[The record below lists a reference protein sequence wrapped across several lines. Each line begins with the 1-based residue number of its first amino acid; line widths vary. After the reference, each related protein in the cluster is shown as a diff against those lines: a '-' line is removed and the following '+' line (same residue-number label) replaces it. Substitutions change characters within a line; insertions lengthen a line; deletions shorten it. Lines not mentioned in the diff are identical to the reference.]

1 MDRNIRIIES
11 DIDPTAMLWQNTRI
25 TKSAIGADCSVG
37 DNSCIE
43 DSSIDEGVQPAK
55 EFSCK
60 ARRLLPVGDGIYRI
74 DGQNNKRIRI

>member
-43 DSSIDEGVQPAK
+43 DSSIDEGVLVNRNFGGYA
-55 EFSCK
+55 
-60 ARRLLPVGDGIYRI
+60 
-74 DGQNNKRIRI
+74 